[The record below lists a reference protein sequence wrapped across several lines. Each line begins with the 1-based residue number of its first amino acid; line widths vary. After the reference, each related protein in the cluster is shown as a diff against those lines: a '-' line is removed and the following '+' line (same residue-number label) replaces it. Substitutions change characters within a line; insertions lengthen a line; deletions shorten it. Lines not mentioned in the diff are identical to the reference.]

1 MTEPMAEAKMLC
13 VCLCFYFTEM
23 IWRNRI
29 SEKRVTPV
37 DEKTRMIRFVLD
49 GAQPSQSY
57 RADAT

>member
-1 MTEPMAEAKMLC
+1 
-13 VCLCFYFTEM
+13 M

-37 DEKTRMIRFVLD
+37 DEKTRMVRFVLD
-49 GAQPSQSY
+49 GAQRSQSH